1 MVRFLFFAIC
11 HQIGS
16 RYFIYTKNI
25 TEITMASNLSTL
37 NAVNATR
44 VLVSFKTYIVYHTN
58 KNRII
63 CILKIAK
70 EMIYNCD
77 HRKPRLII
85 LDSND
90 ACFLYFRR
98 TRTVAK
104 LKLIKRMITEMLVNN
119 DTAPVTNKT
128 VAELLIFEETN

>member
-1 MVRFLFFAIC
+1 
-11 HQIGS
+11 
-16 RYFIYTKNI
+16 
-25 TEITMASNLSTL
+25 MASNLSTL
-37 NAVNATR
+37 NAVNATT
-44 VLVSFKTYIVYHTN
+44 VLVSVETSIVYHTN

-70 EMIYNCD
+70 ETIYNCD
-77 HRKPRLII
+77 NRKPRLIM

-98 TRTVAK
+98 RRTVAK

-119 DTAPVTNKT
+119 DTAPVINKT
-128 VAELLIFEETN
+128 VAEFLIFEKLN

>member
-1 MVRFLFFAIC
+1 
-11 HQIGS
+11 
-16 RYFIYTKNI
+16 
-25 TEITMASNLSTL
+25 MASNLSTL

-70 EMIYNCD
+70 EIYNCD